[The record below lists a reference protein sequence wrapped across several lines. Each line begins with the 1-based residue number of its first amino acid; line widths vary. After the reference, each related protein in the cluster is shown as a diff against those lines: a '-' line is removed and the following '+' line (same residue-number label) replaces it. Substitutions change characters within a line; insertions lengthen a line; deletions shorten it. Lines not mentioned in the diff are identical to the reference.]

1 MGPGLGH
8 IYFEV
13 CSACSSLA
21 FHFCSFRSGNSPQQL
36 LDLTF
41 VYSVPELGGMW
52 GGAEAIPL
60 VLLMWETE
68 AQRGTFVL
76 QVTERVR
83 GERDQV

>member
-1 MGPGLGH
+1 
-8 IYFEV
+8 
-13 CSACSSLA
+13 
-21 FHFCSFRSGNSPQQL
+21 
-36 LDLTF
+36 
-41 VYSVPELGGMW
+41 MW